1 MRRLVLPGQE
11 AKERWRTSSGSAAFA
26 PPSLSGQFSAPL
38 PVNLHTHTSH
48 FCLVV
53 VCVCACVW
61 VHTCVRARACLF
73 KNVFVRKKFL
83 TTF

>member
-1 MRRLVLPGQE
+1 MVHILGLCGLCPPITLRTVLC
-11 AKERWRTSSGSAAFA
+11 ASASK
-26 PPSLSGQFSAPL
+26 PS
-38 PVNLHTHTSH
+38 HSH
-48 FCLVV
+48 VSFLLGGG

-61 VHTCVRARACLF
+61 VHTCVHARACLF